1 MVFVASP
8 EFPFGPQSAFPRLIS
23 HKLRLTSEWTSWMD
37 LSSVSDEA
45 FSRAGA
51 GLAKGAAETAP
62 LRASVRRERIGE
74 KCMMKVGS
82 GSRIVRY

>member
-1 MVFVASP
+1 
-8 EFPFGPQSAFPRLIS
+8 
-23 HKLRLTSEWTSWMD
+23 MD